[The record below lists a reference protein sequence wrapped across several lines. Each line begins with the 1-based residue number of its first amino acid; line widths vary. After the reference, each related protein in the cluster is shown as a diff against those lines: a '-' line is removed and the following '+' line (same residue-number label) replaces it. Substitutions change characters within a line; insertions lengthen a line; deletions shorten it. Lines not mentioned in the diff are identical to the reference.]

1 MDAIRSL
8 TTAALAILL
17 AACAGHAPL
26 TVAATPVV
34 EEDHAAVVAAIP
46 GLHRPR
52 DGLITAA
59 QPGQE
64 AWSALAAEGVTTVIN
79 LRTDDEMAGRDQ
91 AAEVAAAGMA
101 YHHLPIASADD
112 LTGDN
117 AARLR
122 ALIDNAGGQVLVHC
136 ASANRAGALLAIDAA
151 QSGGMTPV
159 EALAFGQSAGM
170 TSARLEAEVRKRLG
184 LPDASGQE

>member
-8 TTAALAILL
+8 TIAGLATLL
-17 AACAGHAPL
+17 VACAGHAPM
-26 TVAATPVV
+26 TVAATPVA
-34 EEDHAAVVAAIP
+34 DDSHAAVVAAIP

-52 DGLITAA
+52 EGLITAA

-91 AAEVAAAGMA
+91 ATEVAAAGMA

-122 ALIDNAGGQVLVHC
+122 ALIDNAGGPVLVHC

-151 QSGGMTPV
+151 QTGAMTPV
-159 EALAFGQSAGM
+159 EAVAFGQSAGM
-170 TSARLEAEVRKRLG
+170 TSTRLEMEVRKRLG
-184 LPDASGQE
+184 LAEDAQAE